1 LINTIPKVILVGKS
15 NVGKS
20 TLFNTIIGKKEAIVG
35 KQEGLTRD
43 FQKVKYKIGNSQI
56 VLMDTA
62 GLRMEKKKINKLSY
76 QYTLEKIKASDLI
89 FFLIDGSNE
98 LTNED
103 YNCADYLRKYKKKV
117 VLLANKI
124 ELKQSKNFKNLGYEL
139 GFGKPVGIT
148 GKSKSSQLVINNII
162 NNFFG
167 DNFFDK
173 KIISNITVEQ
183 VKKKISLSI
192 SGKPNTGKSTI
203 FNNIY
208 GSNRVIVS
216 SEAGTTR
223 DSVKEEIDYKNNLFD
238 LIDTAGVKRKTRAY
252 KNDLDRS
259 SNYFSRKEIRY
270 ANIVL
275 LVFDANL
282 PFTNLELS
290 LAKYIVNEGRAILL
304 VFNKWDLVKEKVKVK
319 TEILSK
325 INSYFFDI
333 KDVPAIFISALN
345 KSCKNLILDHIQS
358 IYFKWNKKIK
368 TSELNQWLHSEFIDM
383 NSNQSKAFITTKFRY
398 ISQTKSRPP
407 TFSLFCNTKKKLDVS
422 KIRFFKNRLRKKF
435 NLEGIPIRINL
446 KVSKNPYTRNLAK
459 S

>member
-1 LINTIPKVILVGKS
+1 MINTIPKVILVGKP

-20 TLFNTIIGKKEAIVG
+20 TLFNTIIGRKEAIVG

-43 FQKVKYKIGNSQI
+43 FQEIKYKIGNCKF
-56 VLMDTA
+56 VFVDTA
-62 GLRMEKKKINKLSY
+62 GLRIDKKKINKVSY
-76 QYTLEKIKASDLI
+76 QYTLEKIKESDLI

-103 YNCADYLRKYKKKV
+103 YNCADYLRKFKKKV
-117 VLLANKI
+117 VLLANKV

-139 GFGKPVGIT
+139 GFGHPEEIT
-148 GKSKSSQLVINNII
+148 GKSKSSQLVVNNII
-162 NNFFG
+162 KNFFS
-167 DNFFDK
+167 DNLFNIK
-173 KIISNITVEQ
+173 NTSNTIPEKE
-183 VKKKISLSI
+183 KKKISLSI

-208 GSNRVIVS
+208 GSSRVIVS

-223 DSVKEEIDYKNNLFD
+223 DSVKEEIDYKNYLFD
-238 LIDTAGVKRKTRAY
+238 LVDTAGVKRKTKVY
-252 KNDLDRS
+252 KNELERS

-270 ANIVL
+270 ANIVI
-275 LVFDANL
+275 LVFDANI
-282 PFTNLELS
+282 PFTNIELS
-290 LAKYIVNEGRAILL
+290 LAKYIINEGRAILL
-304 VFNKWDLVKEKVKVK
+304 VFNKWDLVTEKVKVK

-345 KSCKNLILDHIQS
+345 KSCKNIILDHIQS

-383 NSNQSKAFITTKFRY
+383 NSINSTSFNSTKFRY
-398 ISQTKSRPP
+398 IIQTKSRPP
-407 TFSLFCNTKKKLDVS
+407 TFSLFCNTKKKLDVPKLRS
-422 KIRFFKNRLRKKF
+422 FKNRLRKKF

-446 KVSKNPYTRNLAK
+446 KVSKNPYTK
-459 S
+459 K